1 MFEGRDGSA
10 RTALLKQMAL
20 TLGAG
25 AAGGVVFYL
34 AGFPAPWLSGPAVS
48 AAGLSLAGAKLG
60 VPPILR
66 RAALIFLG
74 STMGSVV
81 TPDTLALM
89 SRWPLSL
96 AGLAVCVFAIMSS
109 IAFYLERVHGYDR
122 ATARLC
128 AVPGALPYV
137 LALAAESSADQR
149 RVALIQISRLAA
161 LLIVLP
167 MLFSALG
174 YTASAGVQTS
184 AAPLVIFE
192 LIILIAAGT
201 AAAWA
206 FERLRAPAGALFGP
220 MVAGAFLYGTG
231 LLTSGIPSWLLLPGF
246 VVIGT
251 MVGANFAGTDLRLVR
266 DTLIASIGS
275 VVVGSTVALAC
286 ALPVGFALNLPL
298 AQIWLAYAPGGVDV
312 MTILALALGLDPAFV
327 GGHHVVRFF
336 GLGLLVPLWMRA
348 YLTRDRVTP

>member
-1 MFEGRDGSA
+1 MSEGRGGSA
-10 RTALLKQMAL
+10 RIATLKQMAL

-25 AAGGVVFYL
+25 SAGGLAFFL
-34 AGFPAPWLSGPAVS
+34 AGLPAPWVSGPAVGT
-48 AAGLSLAGAKLG
+48 AGLALAGAKLG
-60 VPPILR
+60 VPPMLR

-81 TPDTLALM
+81 TPETLTLM

-96 AGLAVCVFAIMSS
+96 VGLGACVFGIMSS

-161 LLIVLP
+161 LLIFLP
-167 MLFSALG
+167 MTMSALG
-174 YTASAGVQTS
+174 YSASSNIQTS
-184 AAPLVIFE
+184 AAPLVIGD
-192 LIILIAAGT
+192 LIVLIAAGI

-206 FERLRAPAGALFGP
+206 FERFRAPAGALFGP
-220 MVAGAFLYGTG
+220 MVAGAVLYGAG
-231 LLTSGIPSWLLLPGF
+231 LLTSGIPGWLLLPGF
-246 VVIGT
+246 VVVGT

-275 VVVGSTVALAC
+275 FVVGATVALAC
-286 ALPVGFALNLPL
+286 ALPVGWALGLPL
-298 AQIWLAYAPGGVDV
+298 AQLWLAYAPGGVDA

-336 GLGLLVPLWMRA
+336 GLGLFVPIWMRA
-348 YLTRDRVTP
+348 YLRRDSVLP